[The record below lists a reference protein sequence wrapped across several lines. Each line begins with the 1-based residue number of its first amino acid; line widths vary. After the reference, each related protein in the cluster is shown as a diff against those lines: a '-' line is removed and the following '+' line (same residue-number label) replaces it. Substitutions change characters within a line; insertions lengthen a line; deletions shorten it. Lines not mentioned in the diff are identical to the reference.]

1 MDRAPLGIMRPQQL
15 FQYAPAGLLPL
26 LAMPALA
33 QQRPNI
39 LYIMC
44 DDMGYGDLSCYGQQH
59 FRTRNIDRLARAIAD
74 LMNSVKLDPSAWH
87 QPGIASLL
95 HDRAALGT
103 HACAG

>member
-1 MDRAPLGIMRPQQL
+1 MIYGARFVVDRAPLGIMRPQRL

-59 FRTRNIDRLARAIAD
+59 FRTIGWCLDRQA
-74 LMNSVKLDPSAWH
+74 
-87 QPGIASLL
+87 
-95 HDRAALGT
+95 
-103 HACAG
+103 